1 MLFRC
6 QTLKSLGIKGL
17 RMNPLFCS
25 WKFYQCSSFL
35 HSPLSRNAGF
45 LSPSGRHLT
54 ATVKAYPALFPARR
68 SAPCTDPED
77 TAPVAPAGLFTVY
90 FDYKIA
96 LFFVKE
102 VFACC
107 GTGILGCY
115 ESGTAKRFSLAL
127 QFLQGEASCSERA
140 FASLS
145 G

>member
-1 MLFRC
+1 MGVLSVFIVFAFFSVLQRRISFAKLPPFNRYC
-6 QTLKSLGIKGL
+6 QSVPPPFFWHGEALPVQIRRARL
-17 RMNPLFCS
+17 RL
-25 WKFYQCSSFL
+25 
-35 HSPLSRNAGF
+35 
-45 LSPSGRHLT
+45 
-54 ATVKAYPALFPARR
+54 RR
-68 SAPCTDPED
+68 Q
-77 TAPVAPAGLFTVY
+77 VY

-107 GTGILGCY
+107 GTGFLGCY

>member
-1 MLFRC
+1 MFIVFTFFSVLQRR
-6 QTLKSLGIKGL
+6 I
-17 RMNPLFCS
+17 
-25 WKFYQCSSFL
+25 SFAKL
-35 HSPLSRNAGF
+35 PPFMSKR
-45 LSPSGRHLT
+45 T
-54 ATVKAYPALFPARR
+54 PALFPARR
-68 SAPCTDPED
+68 SAPCTDPEG

-102 VFACC
+102 VVACC
-107 GTGILGCY
+107 GTGILDCY